1 MYRWL
6 LVIVLL
12 CVWTK
17 SAYGDDASPSVPS
30 FTLGLL
36 VDALAEKNDIKII
49 YPESLNNLILKSFIF
64 TPESISYSELLTILN
79 VHNYAMYKEG
89 EIYLVKA
96 KKYIRSSSIPLYT
109 EGEKYYPSEVIT
121 KAIYTKNVCVST
133 LMPLLRPLV
142 PQHVHF
148 AGSNAVGAILI
159 TDIFSNIQRLESIIV
174 DIDSRTKK
182 QKKCANKDRVVASS
196 KKA

>member
-79 VHNYAMYKEG
+79 VHNYAMHKEG
-89 EIYLVKA
+89 EIYVVKG
-96 KKYIRSSSIPLYT
+96 KQYIRSSSIPLYVA
-109 EGEKYYPSEVIT
+109 GEKYHPSEVIT
-121 KAIYTKNVCVST
+121 KAIYTQNVCVST
-133 LMPLLRPLV
+133 LMPILRPLV
-142 PQHVHF
+142 PQHAHF
-148 AGSNAVGAILI
+148 AANNAVGAILI
-159 TDIFSNIQRLESIIV
+159 TDIFSNIQRIESIIM

-182 QKKCANKDRVVASS
+182 QKTCPSKDRVMMSS
-196 KKA
+196 KKT